1 MSVPPVAWDS
11 DSAVAVLGNALS
23 FWTAA
28 ASHCTLESWWSVTWH
43 VGLGHCASSVVD
55 FTMHARDAVAV
66 PRCHCLPDSPSS
78 AESWWPERESEMT
91 GGVTSWVAK

>member
-1 MSVPPVAWDS
+1 MSVPPVAEEADS
-11 DSAVAVLGNALS
+11 VVAANELILL
-23 FWTAA
+23 TIA

-66 PRCHCLPDSPSS
+66 PRCHL
-78 AESWWPERESEMT
+78 
-91 GGVTSWVAK
+91 